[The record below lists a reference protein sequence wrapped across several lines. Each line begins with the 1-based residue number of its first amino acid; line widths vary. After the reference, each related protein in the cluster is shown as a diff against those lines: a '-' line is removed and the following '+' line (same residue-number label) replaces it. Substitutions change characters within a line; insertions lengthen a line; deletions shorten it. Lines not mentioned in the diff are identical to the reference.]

1 MGKIT
6 TLNMEQYYAK
16 HFVRCLGVLPVKG
29 PTLPALQTKVYKSAS
44 FATRQKY
51 HTAFETNRRKK
62 KKGFAEA
69 YPPLPYLKPAKPVA
83 VTSSSQ
89 ALMLTSLLLTRRN
102 PT

>member
-62 KKGFAEA
+62 KNLE
-69 YPPLPYLKPAKPVA
+69 PSRPMS
-83 VTSSSQ
+83 VTSSGQ
-89 ALMLTSLLLTRRN
+89 ALALTSLLLTRRN